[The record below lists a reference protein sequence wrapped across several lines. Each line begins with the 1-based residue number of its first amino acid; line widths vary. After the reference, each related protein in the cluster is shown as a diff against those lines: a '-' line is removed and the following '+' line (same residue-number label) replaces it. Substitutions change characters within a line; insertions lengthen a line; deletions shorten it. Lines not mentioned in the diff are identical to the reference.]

1 MRRNLL
7 IFTFFLTFN
16 ILISL
21 PSDEIWKKIQYYIK
35 YGNMITNKEKAYF
48 IFDELNYLGMD
59 INDPKMEI
67 LYKKQEK
74 IYSKY
79 NVSNYIIIVKTLNE
93 RKESIEDATFKLSK
107 YFNET
112 YGFKMA
118 KSVVALFS
126 IETRRF
132 SIRTGEITKNTITD
146 GRLKDIAKRFIF
158 FLKGKKYYKV
168 CNILLENLAFYFKY
182 GGVITLFLYLFAAGI
197 FFCYCYDKWIK
208 RRRKYRLSLLSE
220 SNLQKIIK
228 FLKKHKSNKKILA
241 DNCSICLEEFNNN
254 NSKKSTELNDENDS
268 IKGIKINLNENSD
281 ITTLEC
287 GHQFHTTCI
296 SEWLKQRDNCPLWGQ
311 AVKYKN
317 NLDDAHLIWG
327 VQNERYNNRYS
338 FLDFDD
344 LFFDRPSNFIYE
356 SYDIKSKKS
365 SSSSFDFGGGITGSW

>member
-7 IFTFFLTFN
+7 IFNFFLTFN

-21 PSDEIWKKIQYYIK
+21 PSDEIWNKIQYYIK
-35 YGNMITNKEKAYF
+35 CGNMVTNKEKAYF

-59 INDPKMEI
+59 INDPKMKI
-67 LYKKQEK
+67 LYKRQEE
-74 IYSKY
+74 IYNKY
-79 NVSNYIIIVKTLNE
+79 NVSNYIIIVKALNE
-93 RKESIEDATFKLSK
+93 SKESIENTTFKLSK
-107 YFNET
+107 YLNET
-112 YGFKMA
+112 YGYKMA

-146 GRLKDIAKRFIF
+146 DRLKDIAERFII
-158 FLKGKKYYKV
+158 FLKVKKYYKV
-168 CNILLENLAFYFKY
+168 CNIFLENIAFYCKY
-182 GGVITLFLYLFAAGI
+182 GGIITLLLYLLFAGI
-197 FFCYCYDKWIK
+197 LFCYCYDKWIK
-208 RRRKYRLSLLSE
+208 IRKKYRSSLLSE

-241 DNCSICLEEFNNN
+241 DNCAICLEEFNNN
-254 NSKKSTELNDENDS
+254 NSKKSVELNEENDS
-268 IKGIKINLNENSD
+268 IKGIKINVNENSE

-287 GHQFHTTCI
+287 GHQFHNTCI
-296 SEWLKQRDNCPLWGQ
+296 TKWLKQRGNCPLCRQ

-344 LFFDRPSNFIYE
+344 LFTDRSLYYIYGSNN
-356 SYDIKSKKS
+356 IKSKKS
-365 SSSSFDFGGGITGSW
+365 NSSSFDFGGGVTGSW